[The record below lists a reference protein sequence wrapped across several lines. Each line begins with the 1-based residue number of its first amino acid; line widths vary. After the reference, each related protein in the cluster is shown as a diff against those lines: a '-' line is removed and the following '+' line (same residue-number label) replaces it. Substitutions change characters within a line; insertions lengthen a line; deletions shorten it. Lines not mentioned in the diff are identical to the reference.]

1 MRSGNISDMTEDVDF
16 SGWELPPLEDDPDRE
31 PPPERE
37 YSGGVWIGSD
47 LAGLRHAGSGV
58 LDLGE
63 YVCNELAS
71 VRPTVVALVE
81 LGSTDF
87 HSLSQKERVDALLVL
102 EQHRAWLD
110 GLQQQ
115 VLAEVS
121 LGDTSEDKWIKE
133 EVACALGLAPQ
144 TAGARLKNAEQLCT
158 RLPATLGLL
167 LDGRISEPQA
177 RAVTE
182 ASFVLADDRLAGFE
196 ESVLKRAPEQTLQQ
210 LRDVVRRAQH
220 RLDPAGAEQRTR
232 RAVADR
238 SVRVTDAGDGLA
250 WLSALLPAEHA
261 HACLQR
267 IDAAARMAPNDDPR
281 TLEQRRA
288 DVLVD
293 AVLGGLSGGLPTRH
307 GLQPNISVIVSLETL
322 AGVEDEPGWL
332 DGLSSRAGSHRPALP
347 EPCVTLSRH
356 TAPI

>member
-1 MRSGNISDMTEDVDF
+1 MDEDVDF

-31 PPPERE
+31 PPPEQE

-47 LAGLRHAGSGV
+47 LTGLRHTGTGV
-58 LDLGE
+58 MDLGE
-63 YVCNELAS
+63 FVCSDLAS
-71 VRPTVVALVE
+71 VRPTVVALAE

-121 LGDTSEDKWIKE
+121 LGDPSADRWIRE

-158 RLPATLGLL
+158 RLPGTLGLL
-167 LDGRISEPQA
+167 LDGRISESQA

-182 ASFVLADDRLAGFE
+182 ASFVLPDTVLPAYEDR
-196 ESVLKRAPEQTLQQ
+196 VLQRAPEQTLKQ

-220 RLDPAGAEQRTR
+220 RLDPAGAAAQ
-232 RAVADR
+232 
-238 SVRVTDAGDGLA
+238 
-250 WLSALLPAEHA
+250 
-261 HACLQR
+261 
-267 IDAAARMAPNDDPR
+267 AARG
-281 TLEQRRA
+281 RRP
-288 DVLVD
+288 V
-293 AVLGGLSGGLPTRH
+293 G
-307 GLQPNISVIVSLETL
+307 
-322 AGVEDEPGWL
+322 AGCRCRG
-332 DGLSSRAGSHRPALP
+332 
-347 EPCVTLSRH
+347 
-356 TAPI
+356 